1 MLRENGA
8 PPAPPLEESR
18 SPAAAVAGAT
28 PAPSGASAAVERDRR
43 VDHGRQAPRVRFA
56 PALPAMLDSFR
67 IRSFRS
73 QWAADAVGTWAG
85 EMETLVLAW
94 YVLVDTNSPLL
105 VGLVGALRFGGTLL
119 APLHGVLADRVDRR
133 LLLVA
138 LRLFHALQAAAIMA
152 LALTGTLEPWH
163 AFVISGLGGLVRM
176 GENVVRQSLLADVV
190 PPRALLNAVSLS
202 RTTQDLS
209 KIIGT
214 LAGAGLLAR
223 LGLGPAYLGVTVLFV
238 ASALLTLGVTA
249 GERVGR
255 RAAEGPLANLRS
267 GVAYMRRSP
276 TIVAIMVLAFLVNLT
291 VFPLTNGLMPVVA
304 RSVFGLGPTGLA
316 ALLAAASA
324 GALAGSLALAAL
336 SRLERPQRLMVLSI
350 VAWHALLL
358 AFTRVDGLG
367 VAVGVLAVY
376 GAMQS
381 GSMIT
386 MSAVLLGTV
395 DAEYRGRVMGVR
407 MMAVY
412 GMPMGLLLGGYLSER
427 FGVLPALT
435 GLGVLGLAFT
445 AAAALLWPS
454 LLREGAGAP
463 ARRVRLA

>member
-1 MLRENGA
+1 
-8 PPAPPLEESR
+8 
-18 SPAAAVAGAT
+18 
-28 PAPSGASAAVERDRR
+28 
-43 VDHGRQAPRVRFA
+43 
-56 PALPAMLDSFR
+56 
-67 IRSFRS
+67 
-73 QWAADAVGTWAG
+73 
-85 EMETLVLAW
+85 
-94 YVLVDTNSPLL
+94 
-105 VGLVGALRFGGTLL
+105 
-119 APLHGVLADRVDRR
+119 
-133 LLLVA
+133 
-138 LRLFHALQAAAIMA
+138 
-152 LALTGTLEPWH
+152 
-163 AFVISGLGGLVRM
+163 
-176 GENVVRQSLLADVV
+176 
-190 PPRALLNAVSLS
+190 
-202 RTTQDLS
+202 
-209 KIIGT
+209 
-214 LAGAGLLAR
+214 
-223 LGLGPAYLGVTVLFV
+223 
-238 ASALLTLGVTA
+238 
-249 GERVGR
+249 
-255 RAAEGPLANLRS
+255 
-267 GVAYMRRSP
+267 
-276 TIVAIMVLAFLVNLT
+276 
-291 VFPLTNGLMPVVA
+291 MPVVA

-435 GLGVLGLAFT
+435 GLGVLGLALT